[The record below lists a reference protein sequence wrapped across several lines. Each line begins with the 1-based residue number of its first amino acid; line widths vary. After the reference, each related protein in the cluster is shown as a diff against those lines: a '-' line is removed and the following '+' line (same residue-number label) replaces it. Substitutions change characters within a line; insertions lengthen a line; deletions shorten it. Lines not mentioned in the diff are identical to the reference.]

1 MKIELYFH
9 LYRMYRLSSLLRTT
23 HLTRRVLNPQFAACL
38 STSNS
43 CNAKELKFGRDGRSG
58 MLKGVEI
65 LAEAV
70 AATLGPK
77 VLRYILYILPTVF
90 VHAVSS

>member
-1 MKIELYFH
+1 MQYSLLDFG
-9 LYRMYRLSSLLRTT
+9 LLLCSVLPLFCRMYRLPNVLRTAG
-23 HLTRRVLNPQFAACL
+23 LCKRVLNPQLAASL

-43 CNAKELKFGRDGRSG
+43 CNAKELKLGRDGRSA

-77 VLRYILYILPTVF
+77 VKLM
-90 VHAVSS
+90 